1 MSFCNPFERHTAAY
15 PVVGFNIFMFQSA
28 NRAMAG
34 NAEASELSL
43 LDTLLKTYEIQDN
56 FKTLT
61 PFYVECA

>member
-1 MSFCNPFERHTAAY
+1 
-15 PVVGFNIFMFQSA
+15 MFQSA

-61 PFYVECA
+61 PFMLNVSDSVLLILLSRTK